1 MTLLMTTESN
11 SSLPMFVGCSAASF
25 AISVPNFLALTLMVK
40 HLCKVWLWKWRR
52 CVLVQDASF
61 EAEFDCDGQSAE
73 GLVTTLDESRHNLED
88 GDYVTFS
95 EIKGME
101 ELNGCEPRKVTVK
114 GSIIPVS
121 VLYSLIQL

>member
-1 MTLLMTTESN
+1 MVVEVEKVRPGASLL
-11 SSLPMFVGCSAASF
+11 C
-25 AISVPNFLALTLMVK
+25 VK
-40 HLCKVWLWKWRR
+40 LNCILRV
-52 CVLVQDASF
+52 
-61 EAEFDCDGQSAE
+61 QSAE

-114 GSIIPVS
+114 GASSSIK
-121 VLYSLIQL
+121 